1 MGVLMAGSG
10 RSGLINR
17 ELKEYPEEAGAIDT
31 IFSPLATALGAL
43 ISGILIAF
51 LGFNL
56 LFIFGGIFV
65 LIAGIGAKKFAKL

>member
-1 MGVLMAGSG
+1 MGALMADSG